1 MKRPLVLACLLCALA
16 APAAAQERKLLP
28 VDEGATDASWVE
40 FRNRLLNA
48 LAGRDREFLLSIV
61 DSKVRNSMGA
71 PSGIAEFRTRWEI
84 DSETSPL
91 WRELSS
97 ALFLGSAWLKR
108 ENDPRV
114 LCAPYVAV
122 RWPDDIDPTL
132 YGAVTAREALLKAQ
146 PTADSGTLATL
157 SYDVLRVLD
166 WEVPDSAADTKQKW
180 VKVRVKEVE
189 GFVPEEQVRSSIEHR
204 ACFLKG
210 EGGWHMV
217 SLVLG
222 VER

>member
-1 MKRPLVLACLLCALA
+1 MKRLLSFACLLLVLA

-28 VDEGATDASWVE
+28 VDEGAADASWVE

-48 LAGRDREFLLSIV
+48 LATGDHKFVLTIV
-61 DSKVRNSMGA
+61 DNQVRNSMGA
-71 PSGIAEFRTRWEI
+71 PSGVTEFRTRWEVE
-84 DSETSPL
+84 SETSPL

-108 ENDPRV
+108 GNDAPV

-122 RWPDDIDPTL
+122 RWPEDLDPTI
-132 YGAVTAREALLKAQ
+132 YGAITAKEALLKAQ
-146 PTADSGTLATL
+146 PTGDSGTLTSL
-157 SYDVLRVLD
+157 SYDIVRVLD
-166 WEVPDSAADTKQKW
+166 WEVADSAPGTRQKW
-180 VKVRVKEVE
+180 VKLRIRDSE

-204 ACFLKG
+204 ACFARSG
-210 EGGWHMV
+210 AGWRMV